1 MIGNNAPHELPNGVV
16 LEGTAASV
24 ARALDSYDPLR
35 GDERLTMTES
45 QTLDELCHWLH
56 EVRWCEE
63 VGRAIV
69 PAERD
74 MWREADERELRAM
87 VMAFLSARV
96 KWADAAFEAT
106 GDDPD
111 LNRLAKA
118 YRAFAHKADG
128 TVMASRMVEAFK
140 TVRHVS
146 ATELNR
152 GRTSLGSPHGVLSLD
167 DLSVR
172 ADTEDAVA
180 IWTDSPA
187 SYSLRRLNTTKSV
200 RATVPADFT
209 PDDLDPECRWARFVD
224 EICDGDVEKAAFLQR
239 ALGYSLLGGN
249 PEKATFVLWGPT
261 RDNGKSTLMNA
272 VKHALGDYADTAPAG
287 LLLVNRNESY
297 TQANPVLARLPGKRL
312 VDVSEP
318 PAGAELNGA
327 MVKKLASGQDEISC
341 RQLHREE
348 FTYVPDF
355 TIWMHCNALPVVR
368 DASAIDP
375 RHMFVIEFTR
385 SFGPDERD
393 PRLWEELTSEE
404 GATDVME
411 WLLVGYQEWRER
423 GLDAPRSV
431 TDATVAWLRTSGTW
445 LDRFLEEECV
455 LGSDKRCPIPLM
467 KAAMTAWTE
476 ENDVD
481 MLSMYKVNKYL
492 EQRTV
497 TRGKSGDV
505 RYYAGIDL
513 LPTTLTKYALADGD
527 SCPTKKGSSGR
538 VKLR

>member
-1 MIGNNAPHELPNGVV
+1 
-16 LEGTAASV
+16 
-24 ARALDSYDPLR
+24 
-35 GDERLTMTES
+35 
-45 QTLDELCHWLH
+45 
-56 EVRWCEE
+56 
-63 VGRAIV
+63 
-69 PAERD
+69 
-74 MWREADERELRAM
+74 
-87 VMAFLSARV
+87 
-96 KWADAAFEAT
+96 
-106 GDDPD
+106 
-111 LNRLAKA
+111 
-118 YRAFAHKADG
+118 
-128 TVMASRMVEAFK
+128 
-140 TVRHVS
+140 
-146 ATELNR
+146 
-152 GRTSLGSPHGVLSLD
+152 
-167 DLSVR
+167 
-172 ADTEDAVA
+172 
-180 IWTDSPA
+180 
-187 SYSLRRLNTTKSV
+187 
-200 RATVPADFT
+200 
-209 PDDLDPECRWARFVD
+209 
-224 EICDGDVEKAAFLQR
+224 
-239 ALGYSLLGGN
+239 
-249 PEKATFVLWGPT
+249 
-261 RDNGKSTLMNA
+261 MNA

-355 TIWMHCNALPVVR
+355 TVWMHCNALPVVR

-455 LGSDKRCPIPLM
+455 LGSDRRCPIPLM

-513 LPTTLTKYALADGD
+513 LPTTLTKYALVDGD
-527 SCPTKKGSSGR
+527 SCPTKKGGGGR